1 MNRSAYFEKLA
12 YDLRHLPEN
21 ERNEL
26 LHRCEAVFEAG
37 LQQGMTEAE
46 IVHRLSDAA
55 SPNEYAESGDPLP
68 PPPWTPPPPLT
79 SPPPA
84 PQGRAWP
91 RIIGV
96 GVLLFFLNVLLAI
109 PIFAALWAV
118 VVSVW
123 ATVAA
128 LFLSPVALLLE
139 HVLYDGYTMTKMFL
153 ALGLVGVGMLLA
165 GLAGLFGK
173 GLAFATKT
181 YAVWNYKTWRGR
193 S

>member
-12 YDLRHLPEN
+12 YDLRRLPED

-26 LHRCEAVFEAG
+26 LLRCEAVFEAG
-37 LQQGMTEAE
+37 LRQGMSEAE
-46 IVHRLSDAA
+46 IVRRLSEPTA
-55 SPNEYAESGDPLP
+55 PNEYFEPGEPVP
-68 PPPWTPPPPLT
+68 PPPWTSPPPWP

-84 PQGRAWP
+84 PAGRDWP
-91 RIIGV
+91 RIFGV
-96 GVLLFFLNVLLAI
+96 GALLFFLNVLLAI

-128 LFLSPVALLLE
+128 LVLSPLALLLE
-139 HVLYDGYTMTKMFL
+139 HFLYDDYAPNKMFL

-165 GLAGLFGK
+165 GLARLFGK
-173 GLAFATKT
+173 GLAFATKA
-181 YAVWNYKTWRGR
+181 YAGWNYKTWRGR
-193 S
+193 T